1 MTPTTR
7 RTYRS
12 PRSLQVDG
20 WVDGGSIITA
30 YTYTRYRIITILS
43 SALSCL
49 AVGRRRRRLVVYA
62 HIFMSKHI
70 KTMHE
75 CRLVLYGQYL
85 LLLLLLGFII
95 LWSVRLGSLRLYPDK
110 LTGDRSPP
118 TSRDCAS
125 CPLSRLTGLTS
136 SSRGSVDSILLIY
149 WNESKPAVRHLL
161 SRSCA
166 RPEPHHPLL
175 LLWLDEVEKEEE
187 AFNQIKASHIH

>member
-1 MTPTTR
+1 MLHHRFTLECIITTKGSSGWGATETR
-7 RTYRS
+7 RHPLNDADDTAHL
-12 PRSLQVDG
+12 SLTAITSGG
-20 WVDGGSIITA
+20 WRINHHSI
-30 YTYTRYRIITILS
+30 YRIITILS

-49 AVGRRRRRLVVYA
+49 AVGRRRRLVVYA

-149 WNESKPAVRHLL
+149 IETNQNP
-161 SRSCA
+161 RS
-166 RPEPHHPLL
+166 
-175 LLWLDEVEKEEE
+175 D
-187 AFNQIKASHIH
+187 IY

>member
-1 MTPTTR
+1 
-7 RTYRS
+7 
-12 PRSLQVDG
+12 
-20 WVDGGSIITA
+20 
-30 YTYTRYRIITILS
+30 
-43 SALSCL
+43 
-49 AVGRRRRRLVVYA
+49 
-62 HIFMSKHI
+62 MSKHI

-75 CRLVLYGQYL
+75 CRLVLYGQY

-149 WNESKPAVRHLL
+149 
-161 SRSCA
+161 
-166 RPEPHHPLL
+166 
-175 LLWLDEVEKEEE
+175 
-187 AFNQIKASHIH
+187 